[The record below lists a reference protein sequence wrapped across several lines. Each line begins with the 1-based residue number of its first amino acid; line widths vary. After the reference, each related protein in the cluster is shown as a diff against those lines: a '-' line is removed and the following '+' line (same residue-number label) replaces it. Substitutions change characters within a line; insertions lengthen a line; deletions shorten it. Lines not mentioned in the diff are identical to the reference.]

1 MYIVNN
7 ILINLR
13 GISSVGATLSGYHG
27 FKSCKRVKINKLQ
40 NNINMKLKHLK

>member
-13 GISSVGATLSGYHG
+13 GISSVDATP
-27 FKSCKRVKINKLQ
+27 LQ
-40 NNINMKLKHLK
+40 GIMVSKVAKG